1 MSGNSVLFIILS
13 GIVALLVALFQYFY
27 KSKKNTLYFFLASL
41 RFLTVFA
48 ILLLLVNPEVE
59 KKSVYTEKPN
69 LIVAVDNTE
78 SVVHLGQDGTTK
90 DFLETLQ
97 ANNALNKHF
106 NLVYYSVG
114 NGIKPLDSVSFSES
128 ETNID
133 KAFRELSQIYRN
145 SVSPTVLVS
154 DGNQTFGPDYQF
166 STQHYKQPIYPV
178 ILGDTVTFSDLKI
191 AKLNVNKY
199 AYLKNRF
206 PVETVVV
213 YNGYS
218 SVNSKLQVFQG
229 QTVIYSENLSFS
241 KTNNS
246 KIITFTLPATSVGV
260 QQYKAVITPMTH
272 EKNTVNNTKNFAVEV
287 IDQKQRI
294 AVVSGFV
301 HPDLGLFKKSIE
313 SNEQREVTI
322 LKPNEFIPQIDDFQ
336 LVVLYQPDNSF
347 SAVYE
352 ALEKA
357 ATNALTVVG
366 TKTNIGFLNSRT
378 PHFVIENTNQ
388 TEDYQASLHA
398 NYSNFIL
405 DNIDFENFP
414 PLKSAYGNT
423 TFNVNADIL
432 LYKKLRTAITQQP
445 LLATFESSGR
455 REGLL
460 LGENI
465 WQWRA
470 YSYLENNSFNPF
482 DDFMGKL
489 VQYLASNKSRNRLM
503 VDYESFYNG
512 NSHVVITAQF
522 FNKNYEFDS
531 RESLIISV
539 KNNETD
545 ETREVPFLL
554 KGNTYQV
561 DLSGLK
567 AGDYSF
573 TVKTQQENSS
583 YSGNFTILEY
593 NVEQQFLNAD
603 VTKLNQLAAN
613 SSGASYFVS
622 DYSGLFAGLLDD
634 KRYKPIQK
642 STTTKVPLIDYKYL
656 LGLIVLLLAIEWFT
670 RKYNGLI

>member
-166 STQHYKQPIYPV
+166 STQHYKQPIYSV